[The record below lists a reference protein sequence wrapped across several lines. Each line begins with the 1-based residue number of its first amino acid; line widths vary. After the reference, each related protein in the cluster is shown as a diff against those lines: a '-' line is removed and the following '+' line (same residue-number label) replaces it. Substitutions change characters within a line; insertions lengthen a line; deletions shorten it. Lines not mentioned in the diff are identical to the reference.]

1 MPTLTKSNSASPRSR
16 GRRKPKTYNSSAPAP
31 KRTMRD
37 VATDALAAT
46 PRKHYRPRT
55 VPPAPKTQEYISL
68 CETAAEYGGSTWSW
82 RARAHQGEIEYKKPG
97 GRAKAK
103 VMLLRRSVEE
113 FMNRGAA
120 VAAVA

>member
-1 MPTLTKSNSASPRSR
+1 MHATKKTTTAAPRSR
-16 GRRKPKTYNSSAPAP
+16 GRRNPKTYNSPAPAP
-31 KRTMRD
+31 K
-37 VATDALAAT
+37 
-46 PRKHYRPRT
+46 KHYRPRV

-68 CETAAEYGGSTWSW
+68 CEAAAEYGGSTWSW